1 MKKIEEC
8 VEAVGN
14 IDISVS
20 LQLDV
25 FTRWNS
31 TYLMLD
37 SVIKYK
43 KACASLQLND
53 RNYKYCPSNE
63 ERKRGEKIYMNSWSH
78 FMILRT

>member
-25 FTRWNS
+25 STRWNS

-37 SVIKYK
+37 IVMKCK
-43 KACASLQLND
+43 RAFASLQLND
-53 RNYKYCPSNE
+53 RNYKYCLSNE
-63 ERKRGEKIYMNSWSH
+63 EWKR
-78 FMILRT
+78 